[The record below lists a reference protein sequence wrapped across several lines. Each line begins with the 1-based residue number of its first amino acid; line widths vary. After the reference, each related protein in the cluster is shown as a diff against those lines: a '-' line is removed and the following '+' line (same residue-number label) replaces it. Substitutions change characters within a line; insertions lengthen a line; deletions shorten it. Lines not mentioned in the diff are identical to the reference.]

1 MSLCYYYIILVIHC
15 RSSPQL
21 SIITISNV
29 NQTVAHHRSLTID
42 LEYFVRLYECMDICR
57 CFLFQCDTV
66 LFVMG
71 QFTSSF
77 RKENRHTTSSSGT
90 ESGAAPVARPRHE
103 YLLNKY
109 AELMKSRGLLPD
121 IFLVH
126 QTPSSQYVDEDGDVA
141 HEFYAEHQSQDGQ
154 LRRLCRVVN
163 NLRPKGYERYA
174 IPRLSPDVPVV
185 MWEMEQQ
192 S

>member
-1 MSLCYYYIILVIHC
+1 MIAGAS
-15 RSSPQL
+15 
-21 SIITISNV
+21 
-29 NQTVAHHRSLTID
+29 
-42 LEYFVRLYECMDICR
+42 
-57 CFLFQCDTV
+57 LFQCDTV
-66 LFVMG
+66 ALVMG
-71 QFTSSF
+71 QFTSSH
-77 RKENRHTTSSSGT
+77 RKENRNTTTSSVSENDT
-90 ESGAAPVARPRHE
+90 APIVRSRHE
-103 YLLNKY
+103 HFLNKY
-109 AELMKSRGLLPD
+109 AELMKRKGLLPE

-154 LRRLCRVVN
+154 MRRLQRVVN

-192 S
+192 